1 MRSDKIGKN
10 YCLNE
15 IRLAGK
21 KARLVEDVTE
31 KNWNI
36 EALDEDA
43 KKIIRIQ
50 VDSLDWETEGQSTV
64 RINFME
70 SELDYLIIVLLNYKG
85 EEFTSFVI
93 PHHKLKKKGK
103 GDTFKLIDEEKC
115 VYYSSRPDQSKN
127 SYQTI
132 DITTLKHNDIRAKF
146 DCYNSAFSTIKSLP
160 HTA

>member
-1 MRSDKIGKN
+1 MRSDKIGKS

-21 KARLVEDVTE
+21 KARLVEDTAE

-36 EALDEDA
+36 EALDEEA
-43 KKIIRIQ
+43 KKIIHIQ

-64 RINFME
+64 KINFME
-70 SELDYLIIVLLNYKG
+70 QGLDYLIIVLLNYKG

-93 PHHKLKKKGK
+93 PHHKLKLKGK
-103 GDTFKLIDEEKC
+103 GDTFKLIDDEKF
-115 VYYSSRPDQSKN
+115 VYYSSRPDQSRN

-132 DITTLKHNDIRAKF
+132 DITTLKHDDIKEKF
-146 DCYNSAFSTIKSLP
+146 GCYSSAFAGIKCHS
-160 HTA
+160 

>member
-1 MRSDKIGKN
+1 MMRSDKIGKS

-21 KARLVEDVTE
+21 RARLIEEEAE

-36 EALDEDA
+36 EALDEEA

-50 VDSLDWETEGQSTV
+50 VDSLDWESEGQSV
-64 RINFME
+64 VKIHFME
-70 SELDYLIIVLLNYKG
+70 QGLDYLIIVLLNYKG

-93 PHHKLKKKGK
+93 PHHKLKQKGK
-103 GDTFKLIDEEKC
+103 GDTFKLIDEDKF
-115 VYYSSRPDQSKN
+115 VYYSSRADQSHN

-132 DITTLKHNDIRAKF
+132 DITTLKHDDIRQKF
-146 DCYNSAFSTIKSLP
+146 DCYSCAFASIKS
-160 HTA
+160 HS